1 MASDKPSWKH
11 FDRLRFSSKHVNK
24 RLQKIEKSSLR
35 HAHRFVTTRLNRLS
49 TVRRNVSVW
58 IVLVMLL
65 IGVSATQWMLSRA
78 SYTQSAYVSGGS
90 YSEGVLG
97 PLETLNPIFAQTSA
111 ERSAAKLLFASLY
124 QYDTTGNIK
133 KDLADGMTVNEA
145 ETEYTISMKRYAK
158 WSDGQP
164 LTADDVVFTVKLMA
178 NPQVNSS
185 IIGWS
190 FFKIEKIDNYTV
202 KFTLPAAYAPF
213 KHTLTFPVLPQHI
226 LKDISPVELR
236 EHAFSK
242 SPVTSGPFS
251 FRLLQNATSD
261 GSKKVVHMVAN
272 KNYHSGVAKL
282 ERFQLYTYLST
293 ADIAKSLRTREITG
307 TPELSYQEQSE
318 EVKSLYES
326 ESHTINNGVFAL
338 YNNNSLY
345 LQPKSVRQALSLSVP
360 TAELRKLLPL
370 SSAELKGP
378 VLDRFLS
385 SPAKEQSYDIKKAQ
399 ELLDSSGW
407 TAVDGVRQKDG
418 KKMSLRIVALKKANY
433 EIIANKL
440 AEIWKNQLQIDV
452 EVKMVDTGDVSQDV
466 LQTVLKPRNFDV
478 LVYELGMGGDPDP
491 YGFWH
496 SSRMTGDGLN
506 FANYNNPIAND
517 ALSSGRSKL
526 LEKQRTARY
535 DKFTEIWQEDAPA
548 LPLYQPKIDYIHLR
562 SSRALNSNVILVN
575 ATDRYADIL
584 YWAVGKDQVYK
595 TP

>member
-1 MASDKPSWKH
+1 MASDKSSWRH
-11 FDRLRFSSKHVNK
+11 FDRLKFSSKHVNK

-35 HAHRFVTTRLNRLS
+35 HAHRFVTARLNRLS

-65 IGVSATQWMLSRA
+65 IGVSAIQWTLSRVG
-78 SYTQSAYVSGGS
+78 YTQSAYISGGS

-124 QYDTTGNIK
+124 QYDTTGSIK
-133 KDLADGMTVNEA
+133 KDLAEDMTVNEA

-158 WSDGQP
+158 WSDGRP
-164 LTADDVVFTVKLMA
+164 LTADDVVFTVKLMG

-185 IIGWS
+185 ITGWS
-190 FFKIEKIDNYTV
+190 FFKIQKIDDYTV

-226 LKDISPVELR
+226 LNSVNPTELR
-236 EHAFSK
+236 EHSFSK

-261 GSKKVVHMVAN
+261 GSKKVVHMIAN
-272 KNYHSGVAKL
+272 KNYHNGVAKL

-293 ADIAKSLRTREITG
+293 IDIAKSLRTREITG
-307 TPELSYQEQSE
+307 TPELSYQEQSQ

-338 YNNNSLY
+338 YNNNSPY
-345 LQPKSVRQALSLSVP
+345 LQSKSVRQALSLSVP
-360 TAELRKLLPL
+360 TVELRKLLPL
-370 SSAELKGP
+370 STAELKGP

-385 SPAKEQSYDIKKAQ
+385 SPAKEQSHDVKKAQ

-407 TAVDGVRQKDG
+407 TVVNDVRQKDG
-418 KKMSLRIVALKKANY
+418 KKMSLRVVALKKTNY
-433 EIIANKL
+433 ETIANKL
-440 AEIWKNQLQIDV
+440 AEVWKNQLQIEV
-452 EVKMVDTGDVSQDV
+452 EVKMMDTGDVSQDV
-466 LQTVLKPRNFDV
+466 LQTVLKPRNFEV
-478 LVYELGMGGDPDP
+478 LVYELGLGGDPDP

-535 DKFTEIWQEDAPA
+535 DKFTAIWQEDAPA

-562 SSRALNSNVILVN
+562 SSRALNSNVELVN

-584 YWAVGKDQVYK
+584 YWAVSKDHVYK